1 MLTWNHGF
9 AGNDLLDLTVQ
20 LSYTNTDVSKDN
32 FTGSAL
38 TCAVGT
44 FQVLCPGDF
53 GYATTTLKVE
63 NTADFSSG
71 DWQNFLTFGVQLS
84 EQERSATSSLGPLG
98 FHPEGTDRKLGV
110 YAQGEF
116 IWNERLTIIP
126 GLRVDFADRTPS
138 AATAAL
144 GGTSVSDEAISPKL
158 SMLYKLNDTWG
169 VFGTLARTERMPT
182 LDELYSTD
190 GGRQPS
196 LNLEKEEA
204 DSIELGFT
212 YRREGLFAE
221 DDTLQLKAT
230 AFHSDLTNMIAT
242 NSATGAVPRYLNLRS
257 AEIWGGELE
266 AAYDAERWFA
276 SLGYSNVKSAYRD
289 MPDPAANDLTMTDTP
304 AENVALT
311 LGAKFP
317 DRGLVVG
324 WTAYYY
330 NSITT
335 YSAVASPPPTGGPA
349 GTPTTTPAYHT
360 HDLFV
365 TWKPDTGALAGMDV
379 TLTVENVFDADYKNN
394 LSLDRVQ
401 GMNAKLSIGKNFTW

>member
-1 MLTWNHGF
+1 
-9 AGNDLLDLTVQ
+9 
-20 LSYTNTDVSKDN
+20 
-32 FTGSAL
+32 
-38 TCAVGT
+38 
-44 FQVLCPGDF
+44 
-53 GYATTTLKVE
+53 
-63 NTADFSSG
+63 
-71 DWQNFLTFGVQLS
+71 
-84 EQERSATSSLGPLG
+84 
-98 FHPEGTDRKLGV
+98 
-110 YAQGEF
+110 
-116 IWNERLTIIP
+116 
-126 GLRVDFADRTPS
+126 
-138 AATAAL
+138 
-144 GGTSVSDEAISPKL
+144 
-158 SMLYKLNDTWG
+158 
-169 VFGTLARTERMPT
+169 MPT

-324 WTAYYY
+324 WTACLLY
-330 NSITT
+330 T
-335 YSAVASPPPTGGPA
+335 SPSPR
-349 GTPTTTPAYHT
+349 
-360 HDLFV
+360 D
-365 TWKPDTGALAGMDV
+365 
-379 TLTVENVFDADYKNN
+379 
-394 LSLDRVQ
+394 
-401 GMNAKLSIGKNFTW
+401 